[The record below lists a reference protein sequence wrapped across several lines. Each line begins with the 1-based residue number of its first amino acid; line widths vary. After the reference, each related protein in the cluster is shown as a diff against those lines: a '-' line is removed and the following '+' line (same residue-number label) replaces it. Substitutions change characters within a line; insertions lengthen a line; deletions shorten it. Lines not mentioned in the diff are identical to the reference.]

1 MVSLYA
7 ATTTTKLVF
16 REFLLGGSLGIVG
29 VKLEESVKKYRNDP
43 LRRVFFLPCAQ
54 LTSPCGIKRNK
65 IRNTGRM

>member
-7 ATTTTKLVF
+7 TTTTTKLVF

-43 LRRVFFLPCAQ
+43 LRRVFSFRVP
-54 LTSPCGIKRNK
+54 N
-65 IRNTGRM
+65 